1 MLKILIID
9 DEKAAGNILKILI
22 EKHITV
28 ATQIEYCTS
37 AKDALAL
44 LKNFTPSLV
53 MLDIEM
59 PGMNGFDFL
68 NLATDNEFDVQISS
82 GKDQSD
88 LKIAYVVDKDKI
100 SGDKESGFLQISSAL
115 SENVFS
121 GKKMAVSLVDEHMD
135 EIKNLGF
142 TQSQT
147 QQPNDNNTNQTDDN
161 K

>member
-1 MLKILIID
+1 MKVIRILSIIVGVIAIGYYAYNYFAKPDGKIYDVDKNHHVYYKGEGVNKD
-9 DEKAAGNILKILI
+9 DAKKTGDFF
-22 EKHITV
+22 
-28 ATQIEYCTS
+28 TQIGLF
-37 AKDALAL
+37 K
-44 LKNFTPSLV
+44 
-53 MLDIEM
+53 
-59 PGMNGFDFL
+59 
-68 NLATDNEFDVQISS
+68 TDNEFDVQISS